1 MTTLNDVRLAWMAL
15 PVHTRIQVLKEI
27 IQMDSKLAHSWARK
41 IPHEMSEFNL
51 FFKGYSPLEIMQIK
65 SNCAIGKK
73 YNPRFDDTSPYF
85 VYNPETKVLTSVKD
99 IEITLRMLFD
109 DILVKLGSQVVIETF
124 VKLQLE
130 NFVVSHDYL
139 ISKESLDLALKQA
152 DSQKTSTVTVRV
164 IKNLMG
170 ETSVKLM
177 AGGKEPCSPK
187 NE

>member
-1 MTTLNDVRLAWMAL
+1 MTTLNDVRLAWVAL
-15 PVHTRIQVLKEI
+15 PVHTRIQVLEEI
-27 IQMDSKLAHSWARK
+27 IQKDDKMAHSWVKK

-51 FFKGYSPLEIMQIK
+51 FFKEYSPLEMMQIK
-65 SNCAIGKK
+65 SNSAYGKK
-73 YNPRFDDTSPYF
+73 YGPHFDSTSPYF

-99 IEITLRMLFD
+99 IEITLRSLFD

-130 NFVVSHDYL
+130 NFVVTQDYL

-152 DSQKTSTVTVRV
+152 DSQTASMVTVRV
-164 IKNLMG
+164 TKNLMG

-177 AGGKEPCSPK
+177 AGGSEPCSPK

>member
-1 MTTLNDVRLAWMAL
+1 MTTLNDVRLAWVAL
-15 PVHTRIQVLKEI
+15 PVHTRIQVLEEI
-27 IQMDSKLAHSWARK
+27 IQKDDKMAHSWARK

-51 FFKGYSPLEIMQIK
+51 FFKEYSPLEIMQIK

-99 IEITLRMLFD
+99 IEVTLRSLFD
-109 DILVKLGSQVVIETF
+109 DILVKMGSQVVVDTF

-139 ISKESLDLALKQA
+139 ISKEALDLAVKQA
-152 DSQKTSTVTVRV
+152 QSQKASMVTVR
-164 IKNLMG
+164 ITKNLMG
-170 ETSVKLM
+170 ETSVKVM
-177 AGGKEPCSPK
+177 AGGKEPCSTK